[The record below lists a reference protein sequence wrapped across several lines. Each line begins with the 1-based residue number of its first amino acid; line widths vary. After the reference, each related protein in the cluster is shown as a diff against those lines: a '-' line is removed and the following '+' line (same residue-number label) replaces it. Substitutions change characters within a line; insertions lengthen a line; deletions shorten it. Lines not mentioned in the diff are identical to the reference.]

1 MKFKITAIVGV
12 TATIAWMLGSFF
24 GSLGTMS
31 IMKKHPLQRANW
43 ENDFVVGLSD
53 LDNRLN

>member
-1 MKFKITAIVGV
+1 MKIKITAIVGV
-12 TATIAWMLGSFF
+12 TAAIAWSLGSFF

-31 IMKKHPLQRANW
+31 IMKRHPLQRADW
-43 ENDFVVGLSD
+43 EQDFVDGLSD